1 MHITV
6 LQDKATDSA
15 WRTPGQGLEGLLAAS
30 TAEAIAASQN
40 AYTDTQKL
48 LAVLQEVTAARDSF
62 RAEANTA
69 QAAEVRARSA
79 ESESRAASQDAQQAT
94 QNLQLLLASCTA
106 ERDRLEEQRATT
118 ARANAEARAL
128 SQQSQQD
135 AQALHEAAAEA
146 KAMCKALSSQVSELQ
161 SAKAEAQAT
170 VQSAQQM
177 SDKLDVDV
185 EAARLTLE
193 SHTTRLQT
201 VTADGLAACTA
212 LQVTTYLCMSQ
223 HSASCAFHLCC
234 ICKSFRR
241 LILLLGNGRS
251 AASILRAGPDSHN
264 SASAALSLKRM
275 PLCSAVHLRGVRVL
289 IDT

>member
-1 MHITV
+1 MHITL

-48 LAVLQEVTAARDSF
+48 LAVLQDVTAARDSF

-106 ERDRLEEQRATT
+106 ERDRLEEQRAKT

-135 AQALHEAAAEA
+135 AQALREEAAEA

-161 SAKAEAQAT
+161 SAKADAQAT
-170 VQSAQQM
+170 VQTAQRM

-185 EAARLTLE
+185 KAAQLTSE

-201 VTADGLAACTA
+201 VTADALAACTA
-212 LQVTTYLCMSQ
+212 LQVIICLCMSR
-223 HSASCAFHLCC
+223 HDASRASGVCC
-234 ICKSFRR
+234 ICNSF
-241 LILLLGNGRS
+241 LQSIMLLESGSS
-251 AASILRAGPDSHN
+251 AASILRAEPDSQN
-264 SASAALSLKRM
+264 ATSAAIPLKVM
-275 PLCSAVHLRGVRVL
+275 PLCSAVHLHGLRVL
-289 IDT
+289 IET